1 MSNNREKVQRKPY
14 LTSFKAMAEA
24 KLMIINSAHRL
35 DPKIMQMK
43 LIRLG
48 LDKSCFKY
56 KRWASTKWDEFCLV
70 KFFENEKKK
79 TCK

>member
-48 LDKSCFKY
+48 LDKSCFK
-56 KRWASTKWDEFCLV
+56 
-70 KFFENEKKK
+70 
-79 TCK
+79 